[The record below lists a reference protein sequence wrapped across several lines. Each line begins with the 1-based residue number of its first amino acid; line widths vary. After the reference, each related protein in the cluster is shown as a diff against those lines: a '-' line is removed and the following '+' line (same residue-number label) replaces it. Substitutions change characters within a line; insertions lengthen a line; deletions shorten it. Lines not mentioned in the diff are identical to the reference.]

1 MSLTFSFLQE
11 QVIEKSKAH
20 DTLCT
25 TIEHEREVIEAC
37 TENAPAVIEAFKKK
51 FAHYQKE
58 KTNPSLWSKIQ
69 IIAARKWG
77 SQTWAEKKYAGARE
91 NLRSLAKKRR
101 TATRDLRSVMWEPW
115 TILSRDSLIE
125 KSRDPDFTNSQSQ
138 KKSDYWR
145 LWTAEKEEEFT
156 DFIETEW
163 LTETVKRLRM
173 LDEYIATNPKY
184 EEAMT
189 IMIKMTDLDTKK
201 AMKKYLLTRYGDDA
215 SKVLEILAVEWSYN
229 SSTDSQTYW
238 QAYEKMLKEIKQREY
253 RNDYKWAPIQSFKF
267 EEIVRHAQH
276 TDIYKGIIDSLNWN
290 YCGDFWYSDSCMQG
304 WCFMASNYFLLPIPI
319 QEYILHTKCLPS
331 SLANCFGQV
340 RIKGMSPWDAA
351 KFILSNPRQNVRWY
365 FSWYTV
371 GDSFTYQDREKAAKV
386 YLETHEYD
394 EELTEEALKYVTDK
408 VSAATDY
415 FTNGKFS
422 LKNSTTFLKEIK
434 KIGLLFDLWEVFK
447 ALERYELKHFVN
459 ELYEFFWVSDL
470 PENCKIW
477 IENDMSLWDVEEVQE
492 ELWKIKTSKELK
504 EKKQE
509 TIDKLCHDWQNTP
522 YTLCIKNVFA
532 KIVEERIQ
540 LLEEQ
545 ETEREKQRRLAEKL
559 TQ

>member
-11 QVIEKSKAH
+11 KAIEKSQAH

-25 TIEHEREVIEAC
+25 TIEHEREIIESC
-37 TENAPAVIEAFKKK
+37 TENAPEIIETFKKK

-58 KTNPSLWSKIQ
+58 KTDPSLWSKIQ
-69 IIAARKWG
+69 MIAARKSG
-77 SQTWAEKKYAGARE
+77 TQTWTEKKYEEARE

-101 TATRDLRSVMWEPW
+101 TATRDLRSVIWEPW
-115 TILSRDSLIE
+115 NILSRDALIE

-145 LWTAEKEEEFT
+145 LWTAEKEEEFK

-163 LTETVKRLRM
+163 LTETVQRLRI
-173 LDEYIATNPKY
+173 LDEYIATNPAY
-184 EEAMT
+184 GEAMT
-189 IMIKMTDLDTKK
+189 IMVKMTDQDTKR
-201 AMKKYLLTRYGDDA
+201 AMKKYLLNKYRGDA
-215 SKVLEILAVEWSYN
+215 EKILEIFAVEWIYN
-229 SSTDSQTYW
+229 STVDNQTYW
-238 QAYEKMLKEIKQREY
+238 EAYEKMIKEIKQREY
-253 RNDYKWAPIQSFKF
+253 RRDYKWAPIQWFKF
-267 EEIVRHAQH
+267 NEIQRHTEH
-276 TDIYKGIIDSLNWN
+276 TDIYKRIIDSLSWN
-290 YCGDFWYSDSCMQG
+290 DCKDFWDSNSCVDG
-304 WCFMASNYFLLPIPI
+304 GCFMASNYFSLPVPI
-319 QEYILHTKCLPS
+319 QEYILHTKCLRD
-331 SLANCFGQV
+331 SLAQCFGQV
-340 RIKGMSPWDAA
+340 RIKDMSPWDAA

-371 GDSFTYQDREKAAKV
+371 GDSFTWKDREKAAKV

-394 EELTEEALKYVTDK
+394 ETLSEEALKYVADK
-408 VSAATDY
+408 VSAASDY
-415 FTNGKFS
+415 FAHGKFS
-422 LKNSTTFLKEIK
+422 IKNSSTFLKEIK
-434 KIGLLFDLWEVFK
+434 KLGLLFDLWEVFK
-447 ALERYELKHFVN
+447 ALEHYELKHFMT

-470 PENCKIW
+470 PENFKTW
-477 IENDMSLWDVEEVQE
+477 IENDISLWDVEEVQE
-492 ELWKIKTSKELK
+492 EVWKIKTSNELK

-509 TIDKLCHDWQNTP
+509 TIDKLCHDWQNTA